1 MAGQNPS
8 MVIRVAAT
16 IAELRANLAE
26 GKSQIE
32 TTTAA
37 MQKMAASFSG
47 DKIIQAAHNV
57 VAAVNQIGGASNL
70 TEREQARVNAT
81 LEKAL
86 EKYRVLGKEAPAG
99 MQKLADETKQVD
111 ASSFKLTDTVKQLA
125 LGFAAMFT
133 ARAAFNFVKST
144 IDEAAALKDLS
155 QQTHIN
161 VEELQLL
168 AGAMSE
174 FGVDADMLGNGL
186 FNLGRRIAKGDDS
199 VVLALRQMGMSLRD
213 VQGLEGEELFLTI
226 ERGLARLHG
235 SLRDTTAA
243 DLFGSRLGMAMAGA
257 SEGIDGAME
266 SARRLNTVMSEESVD
281 ALDRYDEAIKR
292 AQRSLSA
299 MAANM
304 VGPVAEGFNVIV
316 DAAGNGVSKWD
327 LFVAMTKDWAASN
340 SVTGAST
347 SHLAKLLDELNQ
359 KTDQGIAKIKE
370 TVAAHD
376 EAAGAMQR
384 REAATE
390 SFTTKEIAAA
400 EKVAKDWET
409 IFHNMR
415 ETGLAAEEKL
425 YDDMVKIAQ
434 AGVDRKNAAIFK
446 GFQDEWK
453 MEADSK
459 ALTIEHGSTALQVQL
474 AQIARWVE
482 ETENAARANGVTN
495 QSYYDALAEL
505 AAEKTKSLL
514 LNWTTIATDSKAAL
528 QEIADKHKATYEFML
543 QDVDAYVS
551 GAVEKQR
558 QLAEASAAA
567 VEAQRYA
574 VETVLSVGQ
583 KPTFTPSRSN
593 FMFGD
598 RPPSGGSGYQV
609 PQFGTPAP
617 ASSLAQTGVVV
628 FSGGVPGLAHGG
640 PVSAGEPYIV
650 GERGAELFVPSA
662 AGAIVPNGS
671 GGSNITIAA
680 GAVQINYPL
689 MNDPR
694 ARMEIAAMV
703 GDALM
708 QRLRGQGLRVASGA

>member
-1 MAGQNPS
+1 MAGQNPG

-16 IAELRANLAE
+16 IAELRANLKE
-26 GKSQIE
+26 GVSQIE

-37 MQKMAASFSG
+37 MHKLAASFSG
-47 DKIIQAAHNV
+47 DKLIQAAHNV
-57 VAAVNQIGGASNL
+57 TAAVAQIGGASNL

-144 IDEAAALKDLS
+144 IDEASALKDLS

-174 FGVDADMLGNGL
+174 FGVDADMLGKGL
-186 FNLGRRIAKGDDS
+186 FNLSRRIAKGDDS
-199 VVLALRQMGMSLRD
+199 VADALLQMGISLRE
-213 VQGLEGEELFLTI
+213 VRGLEGEELFLTI

-235 SLRDTTAA
+235 SLRDTTAS

-292 AQRSLSA
+292 AQRSLSGL
-299 MAANM
+299 AANM
-304 VGPVAEGFNVIV
+304 IGPVAEGFNVIT
-316 DAAGNGVSKWD
+316 DAAGKGASKWD
-327 LFVAMTKDWAASN
+327 IFVAMTKDWAASN

-347 SHLAKLLDELNQ
+347 AHLAKLLDGLNR
-359 KTDQGIAKIKE
+359 KTDDAAVK
-370 TVAAHD
+370 TAAATAAHR
-376 EAAGAMQR
+376 EHVPALESTAGA
-384 REAATE
+384 
-390 SFTTKEIAAA
+390 TK
-400 EKVAKDWET
+400 
-409 IFHNMR
+409 
-415 ETGLAAEEKL
+415 
-425 YDDMVKIAQ
+425 
-434 AGVDRKNAAIFK
+434 
-446 GFQDEWK
+446 
-453 MEADSK
+453 K
-459 ALTIEHGSTALQVQL
+459 A
-474 AQIARWVE
+474 RE
-482 ETENAARANGVTN
+482 ETEALEKAVLKEAEAYAKLMSEVANAEGLAQMDEASATMQRAAENAEGIWIMERDAW
-495 QSYYDALAEL
+495 QMAHASRQQALAE
-505 AAEKTKSLL
+505 EE
-514 LNWTTIATDSKAAL
+514 AL
-528 QEIADKHKATYEFML
+528 VAKI
-543 QDVDAYVS
+543 
-551 GAVEKQR
+551 
-558 QLAEASAAA
+558 EASLAGL
-567 VEAQRYA
+567 
-574 VETVLSVGQ
+574 TIIGQ
-583 KPTFTPSRSN
+583 TPPKPSGN

-609 PQFGTPAP
+609 PKFGTPAP
-617 ASSLAQTGVVV
+617 PSSLAQTGVVV
-628 FSGGVPGLAHGG
+628 FDGGVPGLAHGG
-640 PVSAGEPYIV
+640 PVSAGQPYIV

-662 AGAIVPNGS
+662 AGAIVPSGS
-671 GGSNITIAA
+671 GGSTITIAA

-708 QRLRGQGLRVASGA
+708 VRLRQQGLRVPSGA